1 VQRDGRRIN
10 KSHKELNQSGG
21 FTLTELLVAMLL
33 VALVLTPLLTFM
45 LNIMD
50 SERKEQ
56 AKTTSEQELQSALDY
71 IAGDL
76 EQAVYIYD
84 DDGLIRNNSAT
95 C

>member
-1 VQRDGRRIN
+1 MQNN
-10 KSHKELNQSGG
+10 KSHKELNQKSGG

-76 EQAVYIYD
+76 AGSLY
-84 DDGLIRNNSAT
+84 LR
-95 C
+95 

>member
-1 VQRDGRRIN
+1 
-10 KSHKELNQSGG
+10 
-21 FTLTELLVAMLL
+21 
-33 VALVLTPLLTFM
+33 M

-76 EQAVYIYD
+76 EQAVYI
-84 DDGLIRNNSAT
+84 R
-95 C
+95 